1 MGKLKTTVSAKS
13 PFWPQN
19 VVPSESFVGRLTDSR
34 EARSGKKPTTLF
46 ARSRPKKKSQDF
58 FRLGSKGG
66 GGRVGAEESSQG
78 NI

>member
-1 MGKLKTTVSAKS
+1 MGKIKTTVSAKS

-34 EARSGKKPTTLF
+34 EARSGKKPTTLL
-46 ARSRPKKKSQDF
+46 ARSRPKKEES
-58 FRLGSKGG
+58 RLLSSRVKGG
-66 GGRVGAEESSQG
+66 GGVGAEESSRG